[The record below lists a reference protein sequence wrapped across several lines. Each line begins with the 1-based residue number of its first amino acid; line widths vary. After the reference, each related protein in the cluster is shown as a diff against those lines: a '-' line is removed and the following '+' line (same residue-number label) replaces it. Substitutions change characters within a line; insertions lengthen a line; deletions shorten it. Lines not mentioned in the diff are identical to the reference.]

1 MRVPTIWPV
10 VKRLLGGLDV
20 RFETE
25 VKGLTRDGA
34 RWRLLDAGG
43 IALGEF
49 DVAVVAVPP
58 AQAATLI
65 DPSQLDERERQE
77 EMLEAVSRVIAL
89 DAAALPE
96 LETQH
101 RVIGTDRCH
110 FMAPVSAPDHGD
122 AAGKLFLTSARVIFA
137 GGASIAWPWHR
148 VRRAGRQERDLIF
161 EGGDA
166 LTLRLRCNSYG
177 DAAVA
182 AAIASRLTRR

>member
-1 MRVPTIWPV
+1 MAWSFFRRAATTTDGRQADWWRAAHAALVDPANAS
-10 VKRLLGGLDV
+10 LDH
-20 RFETE
+20 
-25 VKGLTRDGA
+25 LT
-34 RWRLLDAGG
+34 
-43 IALGEF
+43 
-49 DVAVVAVPP
+49 
-58 AQAATLI
+58 ATLI